1 MALKDWEL
9 RPDDESYFKERTAY
23 LRQGDLFCAVP
34 QNYPWPP
41 DAIAHGEG
49 ERTFL
54 SGPFTSG
61 FGMLLTPTCSMLAQ
75 GDAPGYAHSVRS
87 LAPVI
92 PLKELVERGAV
103 KGGALDDLRLRDHLV
118 NYFYVPAIEEVGLEE
133 SMALIYAPVT
143 IHHDYL
149 EDRRV
154 AQLSEE
160 AAIHLKYKLCA
171 LWSGELFSHAD
182 FDDKVV

>member
-9 RPDDESYFKERTAY
+9 RPENESYYQDRTSY
-23 LRQGDLFCAVP
+23 VRQGDLFCSIP
-34 QNYPWPP
+34 QGYPWPP
-41 DAIAHGEG
+41 DAIAQEEG

-54 SGPFTSG
+54 SGPFDSG

-75 GDAPGYAHSVRS
+75 GEASGYAHSVRS
-87 LAPVI
+87 LAPVV
-92 PLKELVERGAV
+92 PLERLVEGGFV
-103 KGGALDDLRLRDHLV
+103 KAGSVDDLRLRDHLV
-118 NYFYVPAIEEVGLEE
+118 NYFYVPAIEEAGLEE
-133 SMALIYAPVT
+133 SLALIYAPVT

-171 LWSGELFSHAD
+171 LWSGELFSHND
-182 FDDKVV
+182 FEDKIG

>member
-9 RPDDESYFKERTAY
+9 RPADETYYRERTSY
-23 LRQGDLFCAVP
+23 VRQGDLFCAIP
-34 QNYPWPP
+34 QGFPWPSE
-41 DAIAHGEG
+41 AIAHEEG

-54 SGPFTSG
+54 SGPFSSG
-61 FGMLLTPTCSMLAQ
+61 FGMLVTPTCSMLAQ
-75 GDAPGYAHSVRS
+75 GDATGYAHSVRS

-92 PLKELVERGAV
+92 PLAELVERGAV
-103 KGGALDDLRLRDHLV
+103 KAGAVQDLRARDHLV
-118 NYFYVPAIEEVGLEE
+118 NYFYLPAIPDQGLEE
-133 SMALIYAPVT
+133 SLALIYAPVT

-160 AAIHLKYKLCA
+160 AAVHLKYKLCA
-171 LWSGELFSHAD
+171 MYCGELFSHDD
-182 FDDKVV
+182 FEDKIS